1 MILAIR
7 QCCSHSHLRV
17 PLADVGPLVPIVLV
31 CARLASF
38 SSPLGIRQ
46 ACLCVLRVLL
56 VWRVVL
62 HTPGMSILA
71 PGLRRGICT
80 PLLFGCG
87 PYDVCRACDDILDT
101 CATIRGL
108 GGCICLRL
116 RLDLRCPYLPSD
128 SPTQAAPPCTFWLV
142 AKRHTY
148 QAVHRLRRLVRSP
161 PASTSA
167 MRHTLS
173 ADKCLPLG
181 VRPGSKATFG
191 VVLSRVPTIVRGD
204 ACRCTVVRQR
214 VLAGC
219 CGLLLGRSA
228 SSRVLRLRSS
238 GRPCT
243 GQ

>member
-1 MILAIR
+1 MR
-7 QCCSHSHLRV
+7 
-17 PLADVGPLVPIVLV
+17 
-31 CARLASF
+31 
-38 SSPLGIRQ
+38 
-46 ACLCVLRVLL
+46 
-56 VWRVVL
+56 
-62 HTPGMSILA
+62 TPDMSIPA
-71 PGLRRGICT
+71 PGLRRGTCI
-80 PLLFGCG
+80 PLLSGCG
-87 PYDVCRACDDILDT
+87 PDGVCRACDDILDT

-108 GGCICLRL
+108 GLCICLRL

-167 MRHTLS
+167 IRQTLS
-173 ADKCLPLG
+173 ADKCPPLG
-181 VRPGSKATFG
+181 VRPGSKATLG
-191 VVLSRVPTIVRGD
+191 VELSRVPTIVRGD
-204 ACRCTVVRQR
+204 VCRCTVVRR
-214 VLAGC
+214 KVLAGC
-219 CGLLLGRSA
+219 CGSPLGRSA